1 MKRSSPTLIG
11 AFVLGGAAL
20 VLAAV
25 LIWGSGW
32 LFRPSWRYVCY
43 FAGSVNG
50 LAIGAPVKFRG
61 VEIGAVREIR
71 LRYAQQADDRR
82 IPVFIDLDERRVE
95 ELGAG
100 LTPSPDMI
108 ANLIDQGL
116 RARLETL
123 SIVTGVLYV
132 NFDFYP
138 DVPVQM
144 TQSDESEFLEI
155 PTVPTP
161 LEEAAQTASEI
172 LMHLQEADVAGLTL
186 RLTELV
192 QSMNEVAR
200 SPALRAAIDE
210 LPATLESVHQLTTSL
225 NARSE
230 KVAANA
236 EELAVETRRALVSLQ
251 ATLDAI
257 QGLVAPDA
265 PLPVQ
270 LGETVTELGRAA
282 RALRGLADYLERN
295 PNAVVFGRPEPAQ

>member
-1 MKRSSPTLIG
+1 MKRSNPTLIG

-20 VLAAV
+20 AIAAV
-25 LIWGSGW
+25 MIWGSGW

-43 FAGSVNG
+43 FSGSVNG
-50 LAIGAPVKFRG
+50 LAVGAPVKFRG

-71 LRYAQQADDRR
+71 LRYAQQPDDRR
-82 IPVFIDLDERRVE
+82 IPVFINLDERRVE

-108 ANLIDQGL
+108 AGLIDQGL

-132 NFDFYP
+132 NFDFHP
-138 DVPVQM
+138 EVPVRM
-144 TQSDESEFLEI
+144 AQSEDSEFLEI
-155 PTVPTP
+155 PTAPTP

-172 LMHLQEADVAGLTL
+172 LMHLQKVDVEGLT
-186 RLTELV
+186 RNVAELV
-192 QSMNEVAR
+192 QGLNDVVRSPSLRASLDSLPETLGSLRRLATSLDAR
-200 SPALRAAIDE
+200 SG
-210 LPATLESVHQLTTSL
+210 Q
-225 NARSE
+225 
-230 KVAANA
+230 VAASA
-236 EELAVETRRALVSLQ
+236 EDLAAETRRTLVSLQ
-251 ATLDAI
+251 ATLDAV

-295 PNAVVFGRPEPAQ
+295 PNAVVFGRPESAE